1 MAAKTV
7 LDKPLQ
13 LQEISDSI
21 QKMQNGKTPGPDG
34 YPVEFYKKLLSQL
47 APILLEMFSHSLSQS
62 NLPRSLTEASIS
74 LILKPG
80 KDPLECGSYRPIS
93 LLNTDVKILAK
104 LLASRLDIVMPQIIS
119 LDQTGFMKDRH
130 SFTNIRKLLN
140 VVHSPAS
147 EETPEVVVSLDVEKA
162 FDRIEW
168 GYLFAVLERFGFG
181 SNFISW
187 IRL

>member
-34 YPVEFYKKLLSQL
+34 YPMEFYKKFSSQL
-47 APILLEMFSHSLSQS
+47 APILLFSHSLSQS
-62 NLPRSLTEASIS
+62 NLPQSLTEASLS
-74 LILKPG
+74 VILKPG
-80 KDPLECGSYRPIS
+80 KDPLECRSYRPIS

-119 LDQTGFMKDRH
+119 MAQTGVMKDRH

-140 VVHSPAS
+140 VVHSQAS
-147 EETPEVVVSLDVEKA
+147 GETPEVVVSLDAEKA